1 MQTGNT
7 VAMRVGNLHYLNCV
21 TDRQQAHAADNQSQ
35 KTKEDVWHRRYGHLG
50 VQTLQKLAKEELVDG
65 FDYNSLQAIKS
76 EFFCRPRENRKMW
89 YMLTK
94 STTFIFCSEIPYGE
108 SINVVYFFGLN
119 LLSFS
124 RKYSK
129 TVTSARRYKMP
140 ETKATNMVTR
150 TLLIKSSN

>member
-1 MQTGNT
+1 MQLTT
-7 VAMRVGNLHYLNCV
+7 KAK
-21 TDRQQAHAADNQSQ
+21 RQR
-35 KTKEDVWHRRYGHLG
+35 KTCGIGVMVHLG
-50 VQTLQKLAKEELVDG
+50 VQNLQKLAKEELVDG

-89 YMLTK
+89 HMLTK

-119 LLSFS
+119 LFSFS

-129 TVTSARRYKMP
+129 
-140 ETKATNMVTR
+140 
-150 TLLIKSSN
+150 L